1 MNKNA
6 NGDDL
11 STLIKQ
17 HLLDVW
23 YGQEKKT

>member
-11 STLIKQ
+11 STLVKQ

-23 YGQEKKT
+23 YGHEKRS